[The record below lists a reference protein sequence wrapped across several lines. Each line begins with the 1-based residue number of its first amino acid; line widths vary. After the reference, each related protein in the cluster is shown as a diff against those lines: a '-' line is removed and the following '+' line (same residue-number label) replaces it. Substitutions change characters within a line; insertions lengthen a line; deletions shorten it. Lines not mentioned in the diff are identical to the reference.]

1 MRLNV
6 ESRTSF
12 SGRGAEAVFMDN
24 RGMTWKQWNTPSGNW
39 DFEAQGERMDYR
51 NPPWSVR
58 FPNLAKTMQDRPR
71 EPLHNPIQRNDI
83 VNSIF
88 NDIAIL
94 PSMTNIVDRLAPISD
109 NLVIHED
116 IRGRPWPWKARVNP
130 WRIECGTP
138 ITANGVKSADL
149 GFADPDNGDFT
160 LRKDAAVLTL
170 VPGFVA
176 IPFEKIG
183 RDR

>member
-1 MRLNV
+1 
-6 ESRTSF
+6 
-12 SGRGAEAVFMDN
+12 
-24 RGMTWKQWNTPSGNW
+24 
-39 DFEAQGERMDYR
+39 
-51 NPPWSVR
+51 
-58 FPNLAKTMQDRPR
+58 MQDFPR
-71 EPLHNPIQRNDI
+71 EPLHNPIQRNVI
-83 VNSIF
+83 VNSIL

-94 PSMTNIVDRLAPISD
+94 PRMTNIVDRLAPISD
-109 NLVIHED
+109 NLVVHEVV
-116 IRGRPWPWKARVNP
+116 RGRPWPWKARVNP

-138 ITANGVKSADL
+138 IAANGVKSADL
-149 GFADPDNGDFT
+149 GFSDPDNGDFT